1 MSSNKRLLN
10 LILKTSSKKRKLNEP
25 TSAQKE
31 KETEKE
37 DQKEVDEEKLS
48 EEKLSEEEEDE
59 DDEEEDEEDQS
70 YDEDY
75 EDEEDYLEKEIGGDS
90 NLNERYKVI
99 KKEVLRNEPNAKDL
113 LTLPMR
119 TEDRARL
126 SLYFENY
133 KSHIPYSVEWIE
145 SRDTYNKLLKE
156 FTEGYK
162 YYEQYSDADIKKFDI
177 EESKFKMFNPQLAL
191 KYKILNLNTSHS
203 NKEVIY
209 KKYNELINMETSDDE
224 YGKTKNWLTWATDIP
239 HNTIKEINI
248 DLPTEFICRAKK
260 ILDNELYGMENVKEQ
275 IILFLSS
282 KIKSP
287 DLINT
292 NLALLGPPGTG
303 KTSIARLISKIMDW
317 GFTQISF
324 GGIEKP
330 DFLKGHEYTYVGSG
344 PGEIVKSLK
353 KLKCKNGIIFLDEL
367 DKISDNPELN
377 SALLH
382 IIDPT
387 QNMDFRDMFL
397 SEISI
402 DLSKIWWVSSLNTLP
417 SDSALT
423 DRWSVIKIDGYNY
436 EDKINIVQDY
446 LLPKSLI
453 NSKFK
458 IDDITFS
465 KESIKHFI
473 QKYSKT
479 SDKGVRSI
487 EKKVK
492 DIVSKINFILTH
504 QDNIGK
510 LPFKVS
516 FQLKYK
522 IEIPLIITKDILDTV
537 LSDNSPEIDKLIPFM
552 YI

>member
-10 LILKTSSKKRKLNEP
+10 LILKTSAKKRKLNEP
-25 TSAQKE
+25 TSTEKKE
-31 KETEKE
+31 KEE
-37 DQKEVDEEKLS
+37 QKVFDEQELSEEVDEED
-48 EEKLSEEEEDE
+48 EEDEEYKSYDE
-59 DDEEEDEEDQS
+59 DDEEEDF
-70 YDEDY
+70 
-75 EDEEDYLEKEIGGDS
+75 LEKEIGDDS
-90 NLNERYKVI
+90 HLNEKYKVV
-99 KKEVLRNEPNAKDL
+99 KKEILKNEPNAKDL
-113 LTLPMR
+113 LTLSMR
-119 TEDRARL
+119 SEDRARL

-145 SRDTYNKLLKE
+145 SRDTYNRLLKE

-162 YYEQYSDADIKKFDI
+162 HYEQYSDADIKKFDL

-239 HNTIKEINI
+239 HNVIKEINI
-248 DLPTEFICRAKK
+248 DSPTEFICKAKK
-260 ILDNELYGMENVKEQ
+260 ILDSELYGMENVKEQ

-292 NLALLGPPGTG
+292 NLSLLGPPGTG

-353 KLKCKNGIIFLDEL
+353 KLQCKNGIIFLDEL
-367 DKISDNPELN
+367 DKISENPELN

-402 DLSKIWWVSSLNTLP
+402 DLSKIWWISSINTLP

-423 DRWSVIKIDGYNY
+423 DRWSVIKIDGYNT
-436 EDKINIVQDY
+436 EDKINIVKDY

-453 NSKFK
+453 NSKFNSN
-458 IDDITFS
+458 DITFS
-465 KESIKHFI
+465 QESIKYFI
-473 QKYSKT
+473 HKYSKT

-504 QDNIGK
+504 QDKTGK

-522 IEIPLIITKDILDTV
+522 IEIPLIITTEILDIV
-537 LSDNSPEIDKLIPFM
+537 LSDNSREIDKLIPFM